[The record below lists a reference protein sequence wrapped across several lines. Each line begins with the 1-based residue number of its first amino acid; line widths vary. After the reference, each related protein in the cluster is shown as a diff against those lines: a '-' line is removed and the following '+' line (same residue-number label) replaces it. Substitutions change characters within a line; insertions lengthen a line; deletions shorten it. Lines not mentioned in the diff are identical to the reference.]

1 MNHTVCKVLIV
12 DDEYIIRQGIEYI
25 LDWEKEGFQIVG
37 EASNGEEA
45 LQKMEEFHPHI
56 VLSDIVMPKLDGI
69 DLTRIIQQKYPDCKV
84 IILSSYSD
92 FEYVKNTF
100 QSGAVDYILKPTLNP
115 EQLLSVLKK
124 AAASIP
130 SLTIQ
135 SDHAQRLST
144 QLSQY
149 ILGFTT
155 TLDQSTMS
163 IDFPETNHYVF
174 MSNLKFMKD
183 QARLKSFFEER
194 LFMEKQQLH
203 PCVMQLPN
211 DCLLALI
218 NTSLERAQVKA
229 MLSAFIASDPILN
242 EEGFFVLSTAFT
254 QLEQL
259 KQAYELSNTQLRNRF
274 YFQHIPF
281 YEEQTPI
288 KDSIKFDQR
297 QYSAKLDTLQLHEA
311 ITLLMAYIQE
321 VIAHQAI
328 SEGELKSFTGNAL
341 YTLISVLEEH
351 DLNEES
357 VRHFKLH
364 CINLLES
371 AVFAQDFLVQ
381 LSAICEDFQIIF
393 KNYEL
398 DQNSNQIMQ
407 YLYDHYDEPITLQ
420 YLADRFGFSYNYLST
435 YFSTQSKETFIE
447 CLNRIRIEK
456 ACSLLNQPGSV
467 ISEVGSAVGYSD
479 HSYFCKVFKKQTGM
493 TPSEY
498 KKR

>member
-1 MNHTVCKVLIV
+1 MGHTMCKVLIV

-25 LDWEKEGFQIVG
+25 MDWEKEGFQIVG

-45 LQKMEEFHPHI
+45 LMKMEEFHPNI

-69 DLTRIIQQKYPDCKV
+69 DLTRVIQQKYPDCKV

-100 QSGAVDYILKPTLNP
+100 QNGAVDYILKPALSP
-115 EQLLSVLKK
+115 EHLLEVLKK
-124 AAASIP
+124 AASSIP

-135 SDHAQRLST
+135 SDHALHVST

-149 ILGFTT
+149 ILGFSTQ
-155 TLDQSTMS
+155 LDEQQLQM
-163 IDFPETNHYVF
+163 DFPEPNLYLF
-174 MSNLKFMKD
+174 MTNLKFIKD
-183 QARLKSFFEER
+183 RTHVTSLFQQR
-194 LFMEKQQLH
+194 LFTEKQQLH
-203 PCVMQLPN
+203 PCVMQLTN
-211 DCLLALI
+211 DLMLALI
-218 NTSLERAQVKA
+218 STSFTHQELTNLLTDFMQA
-229 MLSAFIASDPILN
+229 DPIIQ
-242 EEGFFVLSTAFT
+242 EEGFFVLSEAFHSFT
-254 QLEQL
+254 DL
-259 KQAYELSNTQLRNRF
+259 KQVYETNSGKLRNRF
-274 YFQHIPF
+274 YFQHICF
-281 YEEQTPI
+281 YQEQPAV
-288 KDSIKFDQR
+288 KDIPKFDQR
-297 QYSAKLDTLQLHEA
+297 QYAAKLDMLQLHEA
-311 ITLLMAYIQE
+311 VAMLVEYIHE
-321 VIAHQAI
+321 SIEKQAI

-341 YTLISVLEEH
+341 YTLISVLEDH

-357 VRHFKLH
+357 VRHFKLN

-381 LSAICEDFQIIF
+381 LHAICEDFRIIF

-398 DQNSNQIMQ
+398 DRSSNQIMQ
-407 YLYDHYDEPITLQ
+407 YLYDHYAEPVTLQ
-420 YLADRFGFSYNYLST
+420 YLADRFGFSYHYLST
-435 YFSTQSKETFIE
+435 YFASQSKETFTE

-456 ACSLLNQPGSV
+456 ACIVLNDPGST
-467 ISEVGSAVGYSD
+467 ISEVGISVGYSD